1 MTNIW
6 YAPLCNHIQC
16 LEERDKGLVEVSKSP
31 QLLRKFLRTQRAR
44 QVYTDITQP
53 ALSPTIADISHN
65 RHNRCTFK
73 HRERK
78 TLVYSGLFGLFCHQ
92 VMHFLA
98 HFLLAKIVRWCARID
113 KSEECLKLPQK
124 T

>member
-53 ALSPTIADISHN
+53 SLSPTIADISHN
-65 RHNRCTFK
+65 RHNQCTFK

-78 TLVYSGLFGLFCHQ
+78 TLAYSGLFGLFCHE
-92 VMHFLA
+92 VM
-98 HFLLAKIVRWCARID
+98 HFLLAKIVGWCAKID
-113 KSEECLKLPQK
+113 KSEECLKLPNK